1 MTRFLISAAMLPIM
15 ALTACGSQSGEA
27 PADDVDA
34 PAATEPGE
42 VVDSGGLILDSDA
55 ADGATLVESAGN
67 AASFDAD
74 CVISE
79 TGAAGIDMPATT
91 GDFVEA
97 FPAGTGLSFQPV
109 YMVDFGALCARSGGE
124 DALCVIFES
133 YDVEEYRAD
142 IPVMA
147 MGVYANQC
155 RTAEGVG
162 PGSSIV
168 DAVAAYGAARF
179 GFSYENEAREYVSFE
194 SAPDAY
200 SFRAESEA
208 VAADPE
214 GNQPSG
220 RYGGDYTGV
229 EGDSYFETNV
239 AQPDATLWEIWI
251 STPL

>member
-1 MTRFLISAAMLPIM
+1 MHFKLIAMMTAPIVLLSA
-15 ALTACGSQSGEA
+15 CSGEA
-27 PADDVDA
+27 DPQPEPDAQESADA
-34 PAATEPGE
+34 PASSDAG
-42 VVDSGGLILDSDA
+42 GGLVLDNET
-55 ADGATLVESAGN
+55 ADGATLVESGGS

-79 TGAAGIDMPATT
+79 TGAAGIGMPATT

-109 YMVDFGALCARSGGE
+109 YMVDFGALCARADGE

-133 YDVEEYRAD
+133 YDVEEYRPD

-147 MGVYANQC
+147 MGVYADQC

-162 PGSSIV
+162 PGSSIA
-168 DAVAAYGAARF
+168 DTVAAYGAARF
-179 GFSYENEAREYVSFE
+179 GFSYENEAREYVSFA

-200 SFRAESEA
+200 SFRAESET
-208 VAADPE
+208 AAAAELE

-220 RYGGDYTGV
+220 RFGGDYTGV

-239 AQPDATLWEIWI
+239 AQPDASLWEIWI